1 MGAGDAPRSDV
12 ERRQAGPPIGSGRGP
27 MRIGGAAKARAV
39 DMLAETPSLRS
50 WRAARAF
57 WACPRG
63 ICALPASA
71 CGHPIRP
78 VLKHGPRSL
87 TCVRVNG
94 RVNPYG
100 ARKLTGGIPSRA
112 APPTDL
118 DLLRRV
124 RVRAYLSGPERW

>member
-1 MGAGDAPRSDV
+1 MRPGRMWNGDSRSADRLGARTDADCGGGPSPGCSYARGDV
-12 ERRQAGPPIGSGRGP
+12 V
-27 MRIGGAAKARAV
+27 AAIVASSAR
-39 DMLAETPSLRS
+39 LA
-50 WRAARAF
+50 
-57 WACPRG
+57 ACLD
-63 ICALPASA
+63 ICALLASA
-71 CGHPIRP
+71 CGLPIRP

-94 RVNPYG
+94 PANPQG
-100 ARKLTGGIPSRA
+100 ARKLIGGIPLRA

>member
-1 MGAGDAPRSDV
+1 MGAGDAPRSDA
-12 ERRQAGPPIGSGRGP
+12 ERSEAGPPIGSGRGP
-27 MRIGGAAKARAV
+27 TRIEGAA
-39 DMLAETPSLRS
+39 ETQAGDELGSVVPAIVEGSVRRRGVLGTCTLR
-50 WRAARAF
+50 
-57 WACPRG
+57 
-63 ICALPASA
+63 ASA
-71 CGHPIRP
+71 CGPPIRP

-100 ARKLTGGIPSRA
+100 ARKLIGGIPSRA